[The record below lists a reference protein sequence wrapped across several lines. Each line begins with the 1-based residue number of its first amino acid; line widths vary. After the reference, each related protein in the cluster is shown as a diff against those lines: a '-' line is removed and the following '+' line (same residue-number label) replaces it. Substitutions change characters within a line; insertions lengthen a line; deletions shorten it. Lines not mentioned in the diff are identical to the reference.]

1 MVDPNMV
8 TNLLSDGKLSA
19 TEIAD
24 MISQKSPIPVP
35 TGIIQGILDQL
46 VTKGTIKKTEE
57 NGEVYY
63 HL

>member
-8 TNLLSDGKLSA
+8 TNLLSDGKLSV

-24 MISQKSPIPVP
+24 MLSKKSPIPVP

-46 VTKGTIKKTEE
+46 VAKGTIKKTEE
-57 NGEVYY
+57 NGETYY